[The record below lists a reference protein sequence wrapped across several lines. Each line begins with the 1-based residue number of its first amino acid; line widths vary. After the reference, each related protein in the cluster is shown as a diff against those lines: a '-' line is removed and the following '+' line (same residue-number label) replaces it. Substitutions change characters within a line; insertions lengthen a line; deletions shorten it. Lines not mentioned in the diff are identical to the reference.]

1 MRIVLVHG
9 AGGSPLTWSL
19 VAPLLEAPGREVI
32 LVDHPSQSRAGDVAT
47 VRAILD
53 QSPDDALL
61 VGHSYGGAV
70 ITDAGRHQ
78 RARGLV
84 YVAAFAPED
93 GESIDDIV
101 ARHGAAEVF
110 QGTPRASDGEM
121 FMPGAADDDWARH
134 SWDVP
139 EAIRIAAARQRR
151 PISVGI
157 FTSPSGPPAWD
168 SLPSWY
174 LIATRDKHLRP
185 EAQRAMALRAGAVIA
200 EVDTSHAAPHAA
212 PERVAAIIESALGA
226 IAGVTAE
233 PSAGPTVE
241 VGHDP
246 T

>member
-1 MRIVLVHG
+1 MSRAVRVVLVHG

-19 VAPLLEAPGREVI
+19 VAPHLEASGREVI
-32 LVDHPSQSRAGDVAT
+32 LVNHSSQSRAGDVDT

-53 QSPDDALL
+53 QSREDALL

-70 ITDAGRHQ
+70 ITDAGRHD

-84 YVAAFAPED
+84 YVAAFAPAR

-110 QGTPRASDGEM
+110 QGTPRTADGEM
-121 FMPGAADDDWARH
+121 FMPGAADDDWKWH

-139 EAIRIAAARQRR
+139 EAVRMAAAARQPQ

-157 FTSPSGPPAWD
+157 FTSPGGPPAWE

-185 EAQRAMALRAGAVIA
+185 EAQRAMARRAGAVIA

-212 PERVAAIIESALGA
+212 PDRVVEVIETAIAAI
-226 IAGVTAE
+226 AE
-233 PSAGPTVE
+233 
-241 VGHDP
+241 
-246 T
+246 